1 MPGIDPY
8 LMPAAHALMQASEDL
23 EHAARGLTAEQL
35 WARPGGAAAPGF
47 HLRHIAGVIDR
58 LFTYAR
64 GEALNDSQREA
75 LSAESTPGDAPPG
88 ADVLIARAQRAI
100 STALDTFRDTPR
112 EQHVLAELEHGLP
125 NKLIAA
131 KLNLSENTVKMHIQ
145 HIMRKFAAHN
155 RTEAVLRWRTLIEAL
170 VIGAGAIGLLTTYLL
185 RLARDSILAE
195 CVVKA
200 VQQRP

>member
-1 MPGIDPY
+1 MTSQPEAWLRGPMPGIDPY

-64 GEALNDSQREA
+64 GEALDDSQREA
-75 LSAESTPGDAPPG
+75 LSAESTPGDSPPG
-88 ADVLIARAQRAI
+88 ADALIARAQRAI

-112 EQHVLAELEHGLP
+112 EKLLEPRAVGRKKLPSTVLGLYSHAAEHAQRHTGQ
-125 NKLIAA
+125 LITTA
-131 KLNLSENTVKMHIQ
+131 KIVRASPEWQ
-145 HIMRKFAAHN
+145 SS
-155 RTEAVLRWRTLIEAL
+155 
-170 VIGAGAIGLLTTYLL
+170 TT
-185 RLARDSILAE
+185 S
-195 CVVKA
+195 
-200 VQQRP
+200 